1 MQHILKDRWKNEIKS
16 QKQLQYDNIYNILT
30 ENVAKAKVRLANLGE
45 SPKRKANKADEDHE
59 TMERIL
65 RQKKEYENLLKA
77 YNLEQ
82 KNRNRN
88 RVMEQKRV
96 ERQL

>member
-1 MQHILKDRWKNEIKS
+1 M
-16 QKQLQYDNIYNILT
+16 
-30 ENVAKAKVRLANLGE
+30 ANLGE
-45 SPKRKANKADEDHE
+45 SPQRKATNKADEDRE

-82 KNRNRN
+82 KNRDRN
-88 RVMEQKRV
+88 REIEQKRV
-96 ERQL
+96 EK

>member
-1 MQHILKDRWKNEIKS
+1 
-16 QKQLQYDNIYNILT
+16 
-30 ENVAKAKVRLANLGE
+30 LANLGE
-45 SPKRKANKADEDHE
+45 SPQRKATNKADEDRE

-82 KNRNRN
+82 KNRDRN
-88 RVMEQKRV
+88 REIEQKRV
-96 ERQL
+96 EK